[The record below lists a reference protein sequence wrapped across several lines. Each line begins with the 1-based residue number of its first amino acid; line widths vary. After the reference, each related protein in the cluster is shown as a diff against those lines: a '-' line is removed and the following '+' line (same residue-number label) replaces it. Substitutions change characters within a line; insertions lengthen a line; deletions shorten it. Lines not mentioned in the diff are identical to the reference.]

1 MASASGCFNEH
12 EFRIAALTR
21 SFFGGTL
28 TPPMPDAKPDRDKH
42 DRRNVRSLDDPET
55 LKLLI
60 RSIGEGIYISDSQGR
75 ILDANVAFLEIFGMS
90 SLEELQRY
98 EVPQLLAD
106 PNRRK
111 EELTIL
117 ANEGSVREFELE
129 IVRPDG
135 ARRTVLD
142 TTYQVKD
149 PETGEVAYHG
159 VLFDITR
166 RKELED
172 RLREQLTRDTLTG
185 CYNRRFLLDLEETF
199 RAGGETRWGCIFID
213 IDHFKSYN
221 DRHGHASGD
230 QVLQRMAR
238 FLMREVRSDE
248 PVIRLGGDEFLI
260 VLAGENSQRTPSIAE
275 RLRQAA
281 ARSAPVAF
289 SLGWAMR
296 EEDESF
302 EQTIERAD
310 HVLINVR
317 VLSRSGDY
325 ATLPNS
331 MERRRK

>member
-1 MASASGCFNEH
+1 MSDSQSN
-12 EFRIAALTR
+12 
-21 SFFGGTL
+21 
-28 TPPMPDAKPDRDKH
+28 RDNM
-42 DRRNVRSLDDPET
+42 DRRSVRSLDDPET

-60 RSIGEGIYISDSQGR
+60 RSIGEGIYITDSKGR
-75 ILDANVAFLEIFGMS
+75 FLDANAALLEIFGMP
-90 SLEELQRY
+90 SLKELQRY

-106 PNRRK
+106 PTRRK
-111 EELTIL
+111 EELNIL

-135 ARRTVLD
+135 LRRTVLD
-142 TTYQVKD
+142 TTYQVRD
-149 PETGEVAYHG
+149 PETEEVAYHG
-159 VLFDITR
+159 VLIDITR

-172 RLREQLTRDTLTG
+172 RLREQLTRDALTG
-185 CYNRRFLLDLEETF
+185 CYNRRFLFDLEQDF

-260 VLAGENSQRTPSIAE
+260 VLAGENSTRTPAIAE

-296 EEDESF
+296 EGEETF

-325 ATLPNS
+325 ATLPNNL
-331 MERRRK
+331 ERRRK

>member
-1 MASASGCFNEH
+1 MSTSENN
-12 EFRIAALTR
+12 
-21 SFFGGTL
+21 
-28 TPPMPDAKPDRDKH
+28 RDQK
-42 DRRNVRSLDDPET
+42 DRRSVRSLDDPET
-55 LKLLI
+55 LRLLI
-60 RSIGEGIYISDSQGR
+60 RRIGEGIYITDSEGR
-75 ILDANVAFLEIFGMS
+75 FLDANAAFLEIFGVS
-90 SLEELQRY
+90 SLSDLQRF

-106 PNRRK
+106 PARRR
-111 EELTIL
+111 EEMEIL
-117 ANEGSVREFELE
+117 AREGSVREFELE

-135 ARRTVLD
+135 LRRTVLD
-142 TTYQVKD
+142 TTYEVRD
-149 PETGEVAYHG
+149 PENGEVHFHG
-159 VLFDITR
+159 VLIDITR

-172 RLREQLTRDTLTG
+172 RLREQLIRDALTG
-185 CYNRRFLLDLEETF
+185 CYNRRFLFDLDEEF
-199 RAGGETRWGCIFID
+199 RAGGEGRWGCIFID

-260 VLAGENSQRTPSIAE
+260 VLAGENATRTATVSE

-281 ARSAPVAF
+281 ERSAPVAF

-296 EEDESF
+296 EGDETF
-302 EQTIERAD
+302 EQTIARAD

-331 MERRRK
+331 MERRKR

>member
-1 MASASGCFNEH
+1 MSDSHPN
-12 EFRIAALTR
+12 
-21 SFFGGTL
+21 
-28 TPPMPDAKPDRDKH
+28 KDRL
-42 DRRNVRSLDDPET
+42 DRRSARSLDDPET
-55 LKLLI
+55 LRLLI
-60 RSIGEGIYISDSQGR
+60 RRIGEGIYISDSQGR
-75 ILDANVAFLEIFGMS
+75 ILDANAAFLDIFGVS
-90 SLEELQRY
+90 SLEELQRF

-106 PNRRK
+106 PDRRT
-111 EELTIL
+111 EELAIL
-117 ANEGSVREFELE
+117 ANEGSVRDFELE

-135 ARRTVLD
+135 LRRTVLD
-142 TTYQVKD
+142 TTYQVRD
-149 PETGEVAYHG
+149 QETGEVMYHG
-159 VLFDITR
+159 VLYDITR
-166 RKELED
+166 RKDLED
-172 RLREQLTRDTLTG
+172 RLREQLTRDALTG
-185 CYNRRFLLDLEETF
+185 CYNRRFLFDLEEEF
-199 RAGGETRWGCIFID
+199 RAGGELRWGCIFID

-260 VLAGENSQRTPSIAE
+260 VLAGENSVRTPAIAE

-296 EEDESF
+296 EGEETF

-325 ATLPNS
+325 ATLPNTI
-331 MERRRK
+331 ERRRR

>member
-1 MASASGCFNEH
+1 
-12 EFRIAALTR
+12 
-21 SFFGGTL
+21 
-28 TPPMPDAKPDRDKH
+28 
-42 DRRNVRSLDDPET
+42 VR
-55 LKLLI
+55 
-60 RSIGEGIYISDSQGR
+60 
-75 ILDANVAFLEIFGMS
+75 
-90 SLEELQRY
+90 
-98 EVPQLLAD
+98 
-106 PNRRK
+106 
-111 EELTIL
+111 
-117 ANEGSVREFELE
+117 
-129 IVRPDG
+129 
-135 ARRTVLD
+135 
-142 TTYQVKD
+142 D

-159 VLFDITR
+159 VLIDITR

-172 RLREQLTRDTLTG
+172 RLREQLTRDALTG
-185 CYNRRFLLDLEETF
+185 CYNRRFLFDLEQEF

-260 VLAGENSQRTPSIAE
+260 VLAGENSTRTPAIAE

-296 EEDESF
+296 EGEETF

-325 ATLPNS
+325 ATLPNNL
-331 MERRRK
+331 ERRRK

>member
-1 MASASGCFNEH
+1 MTADHN
-12 EFRIAALTR
+12 R
-21 SFFGGTL
+21 SN
-28 TPPMPDAKPDRDKH
+28 PD
-42 DRRNVRSLDDPET
+42 RNVRSLDDPET

-60 RSIGEGIYISDSQGR
+60 QRIGEGIYITDSKGR
-75 ILDANVAFLEIFGMS
+75 FLDGNPALLDIFGVG
-90 SLEELQRY
+90 SLQELQQF

-106 PNRRK
+106 PEQRK
-111 EELTIL
+111 AEMVIL
-117 ANEGSVREFELE
+117 EHDGAVREFELE

-135 ARRTVLD
+135 QRRTVLD
-142 TTYQVKD
+142 TTYQVRD
-149 PETGEVAYHG
+149 PDTGDVYFHG
-159 VLFDITR
+159 VLVDITR
-166 RKELED
+166 RKELESV
-172 RLREQLTRDTLTG
+172 LREQLTRDALTG
-185 CYNRRFLLDLEETF
+185 CYNRRFLFDLESQL
-199 RAGGETRWGCIFID
+199 RLGGEPKWGCIFID

-260 VLAGENSQRTPSIAE
+260 VLVGDNAGRTSIVAE

-289 SLGWAMR
+289 SLGWAKR
-296 EEDESF
+296 EGTESF
-302 EQTIERAD
+302 EETIARAD

-325 ATLPNS
+325 ASLPNDL
-331 MERRRK
+331 ERRKR